1 MLVIL
6 LHTKLT
12 TPTKALCDMEMV
24 NCNNK
29 HLIVFFYL
37 IYLGNDS
44 YKLGYKPTVCL
55 AWVIPIRLWLI
66 FNRIKNRDRFLFLV
80 L

>member
-6 LHTKLT
+6 LHAKFT
-12 TPTKALCDMEMV
+12 TPTKALCDKEEV

-29 HLIVFFYL
+29 HLIVLFYL
-37 IYLGNDS
+37 IYLGTDS
-44 YKLGYKPTVCL
+44 YKLGYKPAIHLT
-55 AWVIPIRLWLI
+55 WVIPIRLWLI
-66 FNRIKNRDRFLFLV
+66 FSGIKNKDRFLFLI